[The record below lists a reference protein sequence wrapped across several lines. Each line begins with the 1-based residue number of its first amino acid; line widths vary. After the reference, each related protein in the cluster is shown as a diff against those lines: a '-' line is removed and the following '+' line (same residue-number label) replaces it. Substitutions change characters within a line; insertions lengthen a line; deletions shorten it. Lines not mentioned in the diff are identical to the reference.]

1 MAPQTKSFGIA
12 QIIVLSIFLC
22 GCTQTSSLTSSGR
35 SRDSAQSQKLSGK
48 PIDFGSSQSPEETQ
62 KKTQELFDKVDW
74 SDDIASRISFRARDN
89 ESDEQKAARQK
100 AKEIEKSLY
109 ELGPTAI
116 PALLDHALSPDRQ
129 NRTIA
134 LNTIKRFGASAVTP
148 MMAKLTDKNTN
159 SRQRRTLIEMVASQ
173 GEEVYPSIEKL
184 LKSTNQRDISIGA
197 DLAVKAANRNG
208 SFRSQSEFQDCPF
221 SEETRTAML
230 AAIRIHPD
238 SATRANL
245 AKAISLYGE
254 SNESIKPQ
262 LIECFKYEESTQA
275 KEELLNTLTN
285 LGATESAGK
294 ASEILKVLSTTLND
308 DKDPRVRAAAA
319 RSLLRFTLILD
330 DNAINALK
338 KATGDNIKSVQV
350 AAFNTLIAAARQ
362 REDCKPVVLE
372 ALKSNDESISSSAL
386 NSLRYLNLDDKT
398 LLPLVL
404 EYANS
409 HSARRADQAYRI
421 LAEMGPDASGQAVS
435 ALTNALKSNTN
446 NKREA
451 IRALERMGPAAKAAI
466 PSLRAVSESNA
477 IEDMMVRD
485 DATRLLTKLQ
495 AM

>member
-1 MAPQTKSFGIA
+1 
-12 QIIVLSIFLC
+12 
-22 GCTQTSSLTSSGR
+22 
-35 SRDSAQSQKLSGK
+35 
-48 PIDFGSSQSPEETQ
+48 
-62 KKTQELFDKVDW
+62 
-74 SDDIASRISFRARDN
+74 
-89 ESDEQKAARQK
+89 
-100 AKEIEKSLY
+100 
-109 ELGPTAI
+109 
-116 PALLDHALSPDRQ
+116 
-129 NRTIA
+129 
-134 LNTIKRFGASAVTP
+134 
-148 MMAKLTDKNTN
+148 
-159 SRQRRTLIEMVASQ
+159 
-173 GEEVYPSIEKL
+173 
-184 LKSTNQRDISIGA
+184 
-197 DLAVKAANRNG
+197 
-208 SFRSQSEFQDCPF
+208 
-221 SEETRTAML
+221 ML

-254 SNESIKPQ
+254 SNESIKPE

-330 DNAINALK
+330 DNAVNALK

-372 ALKSNDESISSSAL
+372 ALKSNDESISSAAL